1 MYNGFPVRW
10 TASVD
15 GLEGRRTSKFQGNR
29 AEIGMVIEGII
40 TTEDDDG
47 AMHVAPIGPH
57 VNPELTEW
65 TLKPFQT
72 SHTFARLH
80 ATGRGVFHVVDD
92 GLLMIEA
99 VLGLANEPS
108 SCPQATYRPECGWI
122 LADSVR
128 ALPLQVQHWDCSS
141 ERAIAQ
147 CFAGS
152 WIELRPFWG
161 WNRARNSLLEL
172 AVLLSRR
179 HMLEPKVIEE
189 AVAQHQVIIEKTA
202 GPRERRAL
210 ELVLQAL
217 LP

>member
-1 MYNGFPVRW
+1 
-10 TASVD
+10 
-15 GLEGRRTSKFQGNR
+15 
-29 AEIGMVIEGII
+29 MVIEGII
-40 TTEDDDG
+40 TTENDDG
-47 AMHVAPIGPH
+47 SLHVAPIGPH
-57 VNPELTEW
+57 VNLELTEW

-108 SCPQATYRPECGWI
+108 ARPQATYRPECGWI

-128 ALPLQVQHWDCSS
+128 ALPLRVQHWNCSS
-141 ERAIAQ
+141 ERAIAE
-147 CFAGS
+147 CSAGS
-152 WIELRPFWG
+152 WIEVRPFWG

-179 HMLEPKVIEE
+179 HMLERASIDE
-189 AVAQHQVIIEKTA
+189 AVAQHRVIIEKTA

-210 ELVLQAL
+210 EWVLQAL
-217 LP
+217 LAQP